1 VNERSPSVDRHSSFD
16 RRSATDAGDDA
27 LLQLAGDGSEHAFD
41 AGALLWH
48 AGDAAVR
55 FAVIRRGIVA
65 IRRLTAAG
73 DTIVLGLFGP
83 RDVIGLSAVL
93 ARAPFPAEAVAL
105 APVGVRWIPAAP
117 LVAALSSSPPM
128 REAVDRA
135 LLAHTDAL
143 RDKID
148 IVSAGTVPRRLAAL
162 FLHLARRF
170 GVPSATGAVTI
181 EIGLT
186 REQIGQLVSARTETV
201 VRVLGRWQRAGWF
214 EGGRTRIELVRP
226 DMLARILGT

>member
-1 VNERSPSVDRHSSFD
+1 
-16 RRSATDAGDDA
+16 
-27 LLQLAGDGSEHAFD
+27 
-41 AGALLWH
+41 
-48 AGDAAVR
+48 
-55 FAVIRRGIVA
+55 
-65 IRRLTAAG
+65 
-73 DTIVLGLFGP
+73 
-83 RDVIGLSAVL
+83 
-93 ARAPFPAEAVAL
+93 
-105 APVGVRWIPAAP
+105 VRWIPAAP
-117 LVAALSSSPPM
+117 LAAALSSSPSL

-170 GVPSATGAVTI
+170 GVPSETGAVTI

-214 EGGRTRIELVRP
+214 DGGRARIELVRP

>member
-1 VNERSPSVDRHSSFD
+1 M
-16 RRSATDAGDDA
+16 
-27 LLQLAGDGSEHAFD
+27 
-41 AGALLWH
+41 
-48 AGDAAVR
+48 
-55 FAVIRRGIVA
+55 
-65 IRRLTAAG
+65 
-73 DTIVLGLFGP
+73 
-83 RDVIGLSAVL
+83 
-93 ARAPFPAEAVAL
+93 
-105 APVGVRWIPAAP
+105 RWISASP
-117 LVAALSSSPPM
+117 LAAALSSSPSL

-162 FLHLARRF
+162 FLHLGHRF
-170 GVPSATGAVTI
+170 GVPSETGSVTI

-214 EGGRTRIELVRP
+214 DGARTRIELVRP
-226 DMLARILGT
+226 EMLARILGN

>member
-1 VNERSPSVDRHSSFD
+1 MNERSRSVDQHR
-16 RRSATDAGDDA
+16 ATDTNDA
-27 LLQLAGDGSEHAFD
+27 LLRLSAEGGEHAFD
-41 AGALLWH
+41 AGTLLWH

-55 FAVIRRGIVA
+55 FAVILRGIVA
-65 IRRLTAAG
+65 IRRVTAAG
-73 DTIVLGLFGP
+73 DTVVLGLFGLG
-83 RDVIGLSAVL
+83 DVIGLSAAL
-93 ARAPFPAEAVAL
+93 AHAPFPAEAVAL
-105 APVGVRWIPAAP
+105 GPVGVRWIPAAP
-117 LVAALSSSPPM
+117 LAAALSSSPSL

-170 GVPSATGAVTI
+170 GVPSETGSVTI
-181 EIGLT
+181 EMGLT

-214 EGGRTRIELVRP
+214 DGGRARIELVRP
-226 DMLARILGT
+226 EMLARILGT

>member
-1 VNERSPSVDRHSSFD
+1 MNERSPSVDRHG
-16 RRSATDAGDDA
+16 ATDGGDDA
-27 LLQLAGDGSEHAFD
+27 LLRLAAAGGEDAFD

-48 AGDAAVR
+48 AGDAAVH

-83 RDVIGLSAVL
+83 GDVIGLSAAL
-93 ARAPFPAEAVAL
+93 AREPFPAEAVAL
-105 APVGVRWIPAAP
+105 ASVGVRWIPAAP
-117 LVAALSSSPPM
+117 LPAAHSSSPSL
-128 REAVDRA
+128 RDAVDRA

-181 EIGLT
+181 EVGLT

-214 EGGRTRIELVRP
+214 DGGRARIELVRP